1 MEKSRKKGRIVK
13 IAARVVFGTL
23 AAAVVAALGLSA
35 VSTAINTAFVERP
48 NGTDRRRNARKAR
61 KTYRF
66 SKEWRFHEAVT
77 YLDALRRQLLPAGA
91 DAGGQG

>member
-23 AAAVVAALGLSA
+23 AAAVAALGMSA

-77 YLDALRRQLLPAGA
+77 YLDALRLQLLLAGA

>member
-1 MEKSRKKGRIVK
+1 M
-13 IAARVVFGTL
+13 
-23 AAAVVAALGLSA
+23 VAALGMSA
-35 VSTAINTAFVERP
+35 VSTAFVERP

-77 YLDALRRQLLPAGA
+77 YLDALRLQLLLAGA
-91 DAGGQG
+91 DAGGQEMIGATGKLGARRRRRDWPITFGR